1 MGRPLKIAKAQTVL
15 TITDT
20 VAATGV
26 VTVSQTLADVGVIA
40 GMSFIPA
47 STVGGLTGG
56 TTYWIMQVTGAST
69 FTVSA
74 TQLSANPTRT
84 PVTLT
89 DVTGA
94 SVAASVNVV
103 DAYFNNPL
111 SGTGYPATNTLTYG
125 VVGGNTA
132 IYGNQVLVNVAI
144 GVSGTGTLTAVNN
157 TTAVVGVGTAF
168 NTELAA
174 GSALTTGDGTL
185 LGYVSSIADS
195 GNLTL
200 SANALANA
208 TGTSFVYSTAEPG
221 FIIRQK
227 GKTKY
232 LVKGTSSGLI
242 GACYTAN
249 VANAALTPNTMN
261 ILGTYANA
269 ATVYVQSL
277 NDINSD
283 VFYDTSNANAASE
296 IYATFNAAADANVAA
311 GIYYPVVTINK
322 A

>member
-1 MGRPLKIAKAQTVL
+1 MGRPLKIAKAQAVITL
-15 TITDT
+15 TGTS
-20 VAATGV
+20 AADI
-26 VTVSQTLADVGVIA
+26 VTTSANLTTLGIIK

-47 STVGGLTGG
+47 SNLGGLVAG
-56 TTYWIMQVTGAST
+56 TKYWILDVLSSTT

-74 TQLSANPTRT
+74 TELSANPTYT
-84 PVTLT
+84 KVDLSAVGPVT
-89 DVTGA
+89 
-94 SVAASVNVV
+94 VAASVGVV

-111 SGTGYPATNTLTYG
+111 SGAGYPATNTATYG
-125 VVGGNTA
+125 VVGGNTS

-144 GVSGTGTLTAVNN
+144 GVSGTGTLTALDN
-157 TTAVVGVGTAF
+157 TTAVVGTGTSF
-168 NTELAA
+168 DLELVA
-174 GSALTTGDGTL
+174 GSALETSDGTL
-185 LGYVSSIADS
+185 LGYVATVTDS
-195 GNLTL
+195 GNLDL
-200 SANALANA
+200 SANALVNA
-208 TGTSFVYSTAEPG
+208 TSTAFVYSTAEPG
-221 FIIRQK
+221 FIVRQK

-232 LVKGTSSGLI
+232 LVKGTSSGLV

-249 VANAALTPNTMN
+249 VANTVLTPNTMN

-269 ATVYVQSL
+269 SNVYIQSL

-296 IYATFNAAADANVAA
+296 VYATFNAAAAANVAA